1 MVQCHPGKD
10 QWAISPAAD
19 RDPSS
24 AGMCHGPRS
33 NLWPQRSTSPI
44 SFTRSLSNRCL
55 SLPQAGAFQRAR
67 PVEGGR
73 AGNEMQHALRIKV
86 PSGFTGAGTA
96 EGPGGGCSPAPGL
109 REAAAIREELG
120 ELREPLGMWLGL
132 QSAWYTCPGGF
143 ARLWAPG
150 ASGQG
155 GRTLPPVP
163 QTPPVDQPAAP
174 RTAPSP
180 PGPADD
186 RRPRSAVLTAAP
198 TSPSASRGPPHSPLR
213 A

>member
-33 NLWPQRSTSPI
+33 NLRPQRSTSPI

-96 EGPGGGCSPAPGL
+96 EGPGWGCSPAPGL

-120 ELREPLGMWLGL
+120 ELREPRGMWLGL
-132 QSAWYTCPGGF
+132 QSAWCTCPGG
-143 ARLWAPG
+143 LCSPLGPG
-150 ASGQG
+150 CQRSG
-155 GRTLPPVP
+155 R
-163 QTPPVDQPAAP
+163 
-174 RTAPSP
+174 SP
-180 PGPADD
+180 PPSCATDPAG
-186 RRPRSAVLTAAP
+186 RPAGC
-198 TSPSASRGPPHSPLR
+198 SPHPPPPPPPR
-213 A
+213 ALQMADALGARF